1 MKHIFLILILLA
13 TLSCCKNDDDNND
26 TLPPATQTGAGIFA
40 CYVNGTS
47 YIDTSGGYFNCFYQF
62 IDGEYFFGIG
72 GEDNNHNLFDQIILA
87 SNASSIEEGIVYTL
101 TCNLTDSY
109 YGEVAFTGQLLD
121 ATTCNTNFG
130 TMTITKLDFTNN
142 IISGTFEFDIIH
154 PNTGETIQIREGRFD
169 TLFTQ

>member
-1 MKHIFLILILLA
+1 MKNILYILFAILII
-13 TLSCCKNDDDNND
+13 SCNKDDDNTE

-47 YIDTSGGYFNCFYQF
+47 YIDTSGGYFNCFYQL

-72 GEDNNHNLFDQIILA
+72 GEDENHNIFRQVILS
-87 SNASSIEEGIVYTL
+87 SNASEIEENIQYNL
-101 TCNLTDSY
+101 NCNEPNNHY
-109 YGEVAFTGQLLD
+109 AEVAFTGQLLD

-154 PNTGETIQIREGRFD
+154 PNTGETIQVREGRFD